1 MSVGPESSVALG
13 EKEGEVIMTRI
24 AYLGMG
30 TMGSGMAANLSKAG
44 HEVRAWNRTP
54 KTSPVLQDAGLRV
67 TTDLAQAL
75 EGAEVVMYCLSD
87 DKAVDDLVFGS
98 HGLVDL
104 LPAGALVID
113 LSTIDPET
121 SDRERE
127 AWEGRGHAFLDAPVF
142 GTKGEAEGAGLW
154 IVVGGPKDVF
164 DGALPL
170 LEAISETVHYMGA
183 GGSGTAMKLV
193 GNLLVASQLQALGEA
208 LTLAKKAGLNLADV
222 QGVLD
227 VADFKTPIYYGVGRG
242 VQVNDYTVN
251 FALDLMLKDAKLIQA
266 FADRL
271 GVPVPTAA
279 TAQKYI
285 EESIKD
291 GHGKLNASALI
302 LAIAKEAGIELAG

>member
-1 MSVGPESSVALG
+1 
-13 EKEGEVIMTRI
+13 MTRI

-30 TMGSGMAANLSKAG
+30 TMGSGMAANLSQAG

-54 KTSPVLQDAGLRV
+54 KTSPVLQHAELRV
-67 TTDLAQAL
+67 STDLQQTL

-87 DKAVDDLVFGS
+87 DAAVEDLVFGT
-98 HGLVDL
+98 HGLLDL
-104 LPAGALVID
+104 VPEGATVID
-113 LSTIDPET
+113 LSTIDPAT
-121 SDRERE
+121 SAKERE
-127 AWEGRGHAFLDAPVF
+127 AFEAKGHAFLDAPVF

-154 IVVGGPKDVF
+154 IVVGGPRDVF
-164 DGALPL
+164 DHALPL
-170 LEAISETVHYMGA
+170 FEVISETVHYMGS
-183 GGSGTAMKLV
+183 GGSGAAMKLV

-242 VQVNDYTVN
+242 VQAHDYTVN

-266 FADRL
+266 FANRL
-271 GVPVPTAA
+271 GTPVPTAA

-302 LAIAKEAGIELAG
+302 LSIAKEAGIELAE